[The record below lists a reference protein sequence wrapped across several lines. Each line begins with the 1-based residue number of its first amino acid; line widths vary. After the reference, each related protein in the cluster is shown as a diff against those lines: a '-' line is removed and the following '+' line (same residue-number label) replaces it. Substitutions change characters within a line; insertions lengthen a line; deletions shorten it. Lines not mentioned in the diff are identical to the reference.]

1 MESRFNKY
9 KSEGK
14 AVSDH
19 IANIN
24 SFINYLN
31 KEGNDLIEEEIKD
44 LTRRI
49 EEGDNNQMF
58 PKKKKLLITLG
69 ETIEDLYATY
79 HFNRGDA

>member
-49 EEGDNNQMF
+49 EGGDNNQMF